1 MRKINKAST
10 LLTGLFIIF
19 AAALNVFA
27 QQQQTPQANGKDGV
41 ALAPAR
47 YELEM
52 PPGTE
57 TTVVVNIN
65 YHTSRTDAQAFRIV
79 ASLNDWT
86 INKDGQVEYF
96 KSGTRPNSASPWMIY
111 SPGEVSVQPGQLHSI
126 RVTIS
131 VPKDAAPGDHL
142 AALIVES
149 RADKIKLAQN
159 QRQVLV
165 RYRMAS
171 MFYIKVPQLTRH
183 GSLQNLQATSNA
195 GGIIVIPTIKN
206 EGNSVIRPL
215 TSLTITDA
223 ANHIV
228 AGLPESERAP
238 LLGATEISQPLM
250 IDKAL
255 LPGTYS
261 VKYRV
266 DFQDGGKPTEGI
278 TEFVVKENASHKPA
292 TTTASSAREN

>member
-27 QQQQTPQANGKDGV
+27 QQQQTQQTNGKDGV

-183 GSLQNLQATSNA
+183 GSLQNLQATTNA

-215 TSLTITDA
+215 TSVTITDA

-255 LPGTYS
+255 PPGAYS

-278 TEFVVKENASHKPA
+278 TDFVVKENASHKPA
-292 TTTASSAREN
+292 TTTASSTREN